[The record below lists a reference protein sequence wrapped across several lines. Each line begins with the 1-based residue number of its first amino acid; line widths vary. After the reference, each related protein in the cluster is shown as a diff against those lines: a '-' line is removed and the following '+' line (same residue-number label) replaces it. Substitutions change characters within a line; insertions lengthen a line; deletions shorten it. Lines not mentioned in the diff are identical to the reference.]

1 MSHGAARI
9 PAKLPLRAAVPPDL
23 VAGLHRIW
31 LAVRPRL
38 RDAPVVPR
46 HEFALLDLLKSLPV
60 GLRQHRKI
68 GVADLATV
76 LDDGYV
82 PLGGAADG
90 LSRRLPGSAAD
101 EFMELFKT
109 ALFNGEFD
117 DEPEEMGETGVE
129 WLRTAAETCKRR
141 YGFTRDSVVRML
153 LRADALPTDPAVR
166 ESLFDV
172 IAIMK
177 GEAAGYDV
185 LARTRFIDYPER
197 GQREL
202 EALMVRRSVLA
213 SFLRRRYRVSWPA
226 DTDSNQ
232 PPVLDLPPAN
242 ENFRRLIRKPAE
254 LRGRPCK
261 IAWPRVVELARHV
274 AREHPDWQRKRI
286 AFEAWSCARDEFNE
300 SELPSVATIQR
311 SMVEILDS

>member
-1 MSHGAARI
+1 MPH
-9 PAKLPLRAAVPPDL
+9 DL
-23 VAGLHRIW
+23 
-31 LAVRPRL
+31 LAVLHCASGSPRTARL
-38 RDAPVVPR
+38 HDAPVVPR
-46 HEFALLDLLKSLPV
+46 HEFALLGLFESLPIDF
-60 GLRQHRKI
+60 QEHRES

-82 PLGGAADG
+82 PLGGAANG
-90 LSRRLPGSAAD
+90 LSHRLPGSD
-101 EFMELFKT
+101 PEEFMELFKT

-117 DEPEEMGETGVE
+117 DGPELMGETGIE

-141 YGFTRDSVVRML
+141 YGFTRDSVVRLL

-172 IAIMK
+172 IAIMN

-185 LARTRFIDYPER
+185 LARTRFNDYPER

-213 SFLRRRYRVSWPA
+213 SFLGRRYRVSWRA

-232 PPVLDLPPAN
+232 PPVLDVPPAN
-242 ENFRRLIRKPAE
+242 ENFRRLVRKTAQ

-261 IAWPRVVELARHV
+261 IAWPRIAELARHI

>member
-1 MSHGAARI
+1 MLLIGLQQ
-9 PAKLPLRAAVPPDL
+9 LPN
-23 VAGLHRIW
+23 
-31 LAVRPRL
+31 
-38 RDAPVVPR
+38 
-46 HEFALLDLLKSLPV
+46 
-60 GLRQHRKI
+60 I
-68 GVADLATV
+68 GMADLATV

-82 PLGGAADG
+82 PLGGAANG
-90 LSRRLPGSAAD
+90 LSRRLPGSAPD

-117 DEPEEMGETGVE
+117 DGPEEMGETGVE

-177 GEAAGYDV
+177 GEPAGYGV
-185 LARTRFIDYPER
+185 LARTRFKDYPER

-213 SFLRRRYRVSWPA
+213 SFLRRRYRVSWLA

-232 PPVLDLPPAN
+232 PPVLELPPAN
-242 ENFRRLIRKPAE
+242 ENFRRLVGKPAQV
-254 LRGRPCK
+254 RGRPCK
-261 IAWPRVVELARHV
+261 IAWPRIVELARQL

-311 SMVEILDS
+311 SMVEILDG